1 MNGCE
6 LIALPSVEVELAG
19 VSRWPPRSN
28 LSTSGLLSTIDNRPF
43 WKIYDENTIQF
54 LYQEQNYHFC
64 TPRLQVQ
71 LAGPSSSPY
80 GQEAAAHRGYH
91 ITNGNG
97 NSNERTNQP
106 WLASGNHLKWIGR
119 RILWQAAHRDQLAGT
134 RFMLSRYTVLPL
146 HHLNHL
152 NAG

>member
-6 LIALPSVEVELAG
+6 LIALPSVEVELEGVEVELGG
-19 VSRWPPRSN
+19 VSRWPPRGN
-28 LSTSGLLSTIDNRPF
+28 LSTSGLLSTIDARPY
-43 WKIYDENTIQF
+43 WKIHDENTIQF

-97 NSNERTNQP
+97 NSNERTDQP
-106 WLASGNHLKWIGR
+106 WLAVEIMEVDRPPHPMTSCAQGPVG
-119 RILWQAAHRDQLAGT
+119 QSAVYAV
-134 RFMLSRYTVLPL
+134 TVHGLTSPPS
-146 HHLNHL
+146 
-152 NAG
+152 